1 MSAANSLLGAFS
13 GIEVEAEVGLDDLAL
28 LTQGIFQD
36 WDDKDDSTSA
46 HNTAFIEEKEEDVD
60 GADAALNGGVEQEV
74 VDANRINVIS
84 NVVIK
89 ESRRE
94 PASKLER
101 LLTEEKGVKTNK
113 NTFYAK
119 AKSAAVEQ
127 KPKRKFNFQP
137 VPVVELPSFFREPP
151 TKATGSPD
159 IVEYPLSPVVIVAEG
174 PDGVTPEAPPQAEP
188 AEISVAPVSPILGG
202 NKVIFRKPSKR
213 MKLVYEDSSQSQQ
226 SVPSKEEEAIISSPR
241 PRCRKPP
248 FKRQSEEETS
258 QSSSSA
264 SSSSS
269 EVSAPLWIG
278 EFSASQKGPMAAAY
292 SVRDKLVKDLE
303 KCDSEMKKCDNEM
316 KKLEVK
322 MRQWRNKAEVTAK
335 RLKLMD
341 HFPYRK

>member
-74 VDANRINVIS
+74 VVDANRINVIS

-119 AKSAAVEQ
+119 AKSAAVEP

-174 PDGVTPEAPPQAEP
+174 PDGVTPEAPPPAEP
-188 AEISVAPVSPILGG
+188 AEISVAPLSPILGG
-202 NKVIFRKPSKR
+202 NKVIFRKPCKR
-213 MKLVYEDSSQSQQ
+213 MKLVYEDSSESQQ
-226 SVPSKEEEAIISSPR
+226 SVPSKEESPR

-248 FKRQSEEETS
+248 FKQQSEEEAS
-258 QSSSSA
+258 QQSV
-264 SSSSS
+264 SS
-269 EVSAPLWIG
+269 EVSVPSWFD
-278 EFSASQKGPMAAAY
+278 EFSSSQKPAMSAAY
-292 SVRDKLVKDLE
+292 IVRQKLVKDLE
-303 KCDSEMKKCDNEM
+303 KCDSEI
-316 KKLEVK
+316 KKLEAK
-322 MRQWRNKAEVTAK
+322 MRQWRNKAEVTTK